1 MALVRVV
8 LGDFG
13 VRERG
18 RGAPHTHTLTS
29 RSPLRALSQIP
40 QTPRRMPNLVERP
53 SQSMQ
58 VLTTAPRFPTGEI
71 SRRFPIRP
79 WLPPPPSPTP
89 PLPLAPWRCHSLS
102 CSAAKGPDRC
112 WQGSGWGGAHHCR
125 GADEG
130 GNQSSSSEPIT
141 AEDQMRE
148 AIRAHHQSSSSEL
161 IRAHQSTSLPRMR
174 RGQREQ
180 EQDRTMSPSATH
192 SSCWAFRPLY
202 SFWPSQVSTLC
213 GEARNKGSSEA
224 PYTGGR
230 QAHGRLAG

>member
-130 GNQSSSSEPIT
+130 GNQSSSSEPI
-141 AEDQMRE
+141 
-148 AIRAHHQSSSSEL
+148 
-161 IRAHQSTSLPRMR
+161 RAHQSTSLPRMR
-174 RGQREQ
+174 RNAARPTGTGAGPHNEPER
-180 EQDRTMSPSATH
+180 DTFILLGFSAALLFLAVPSVYTVWR
-192 SSCWAFRPLY
+192 SS
-202 SFWPSQVSTLC
+202 
-213 GEARNKGSSEA
+213 
-224 PYTGGR
+224 
-230 QAHGRLAG
+230 

>member
-1 MALVRVV
+1 
-8 LGDFG
+8 
-13 VRERG
+13 
-18 RGAPHTHTLTS
+18 
-29 RSPLRALSQIP
+29 
-40 QTPRRMPNLVERP
+40 
-53 SQSMQ
+53 MQ

-161 IRAHQSTSLPRMR
+161 IRAHQS
-174 RGQREQ
+174 
-180 EQDRTMSPSATH
+180 
-192 SSCWAFRPLY
+192 
-202 SFWPSQVSTLC
+202 
-213 GEARNKGSSEA
+213 SSEHITA
-224 PYTGGR
+224 ADAADAARPTGTGAGPHNEPERDTFILLGFSAALLFLAVPSVYTVWR
-230 QAHGRLAG
+230 SS

>member
-161 IRAHQSTSLPRMR
+161 IRAHHC
-174 RGQREQ
+174 RG
-180 EQDRTMSPSATH
+180 
-192 SSCWAFRPLY
+192 CGG
-202 SFWPSQVSTLC
+202 C
-213 GEARNKGSSEA
+213 GEANGNRNRTA
-224 PYTGGR
+224 
-230 QAHGRLAG
+230 Q

>member
-1 MALVRVV
+1 MILAYASEAAGPHIHIHSHHDL
-8 LGDFG
+8 LC
-13 VRERG
+13 G
-18 RGAPHTHTLTS
+18 RFP
-29 RSPLRALSQIP
+29 RSHRR
-40 QTPRRMPNLVERP
+40 RRMPNLVERP

-174 RGQREQ
+174 RNAARPTGTGAGPHNEPER
-180 EQDRTMSPSATH
+180 DTFILLGFSAALLFLAVPSVYTVWR
-192 SSCWAFRPLY
+192 SS
-202 SFWPSQVSTLC
+202 
-213 GEARNKGSSEA
+213 
-224 PYTGGR
+224 
-230 QAHGRLAG
+230 

>member
-130 GNQSSSSEPIT
+130 GNQSSSSELIV
-141 AEDQMRE
+141 
-148 AIRAHHQSSSSEL
+148 RAHQSSSEHITAADAADAARPTGTGAGPHNEPERDTFILLGFSAAL
-161 IRAHQSTSLPRMR
+161 LFLAV
-174 RGQREQ
+174 
-180 EQDRTMSPSATH
+180 PSVYTVWR
-192 SSCWAFRPLY
+192 SS
-202 SFWPSQVSTLC
+202 
-213 GEARNKGSSEA
+213 
-224 PYTGGR
+224 
-230 QAHGRLAG
+230 

>member
-1 MALVRVV
+1 MILAYASEAAGPHIHIHSHHDL
-8 LGDFG
+8 LC
-13 VRERG
+13 G
-18 RGAPHTHTLTS
+18 RFP
-29 RSPLRALSQIP
+29 RSHRR
-40 QTPRRMPNLVERP
+40 RRMPNLVERP

-161 IRAHQSTSLPRMR
+161 IRAHQS
-174 RGQREQ
+174 
-180 EQDRTMSPSATH
+180 
-192 SSCWAFRPLY
+192 
-202 SFWPSQVSTLC
+202 
-213 GEARNKGSSEA
+213 SSEHITA
-224 PYTGGR
+224 ADAADAARPTGTGAGPHNEPERDTFILLGFSAALLFLAVPSVYTVWR
-230 QAHGRLAG
+230 SS